1 VHVRSGTRHGVH
13 NPADVPVRL
22 IEVQC
27 GGDLDED
34 DTGHSDDITGRG

>member
-1 VHVRSGTRHGVH
+1 VHVRSGARHGVH
-13 NPADVPVRL
+13 NPADIPVRL